1 MTAAHTAGAA
11 SHRATDWHD
20 INWYR
25 VYRNVRRL
33 QARIVKATQAGRW
46 GRVKALQ
53 HLLTHSFSAKAL
65 AVRRVTENQGKR
77 TPGIDHE
84 VWDRPEKK
92 LAAVY
97 TLTQHGYRVQPVR
110 RVYIAKSNGKKRP
123 LGIATMRDRAMQML
137 YLLALDPI
145 AETTGDRNSYGF
157 RRERSTADAI
167 EQCFNVLGRK
177 DNAPW
182 ILEGDIAACFDE
194 LSHDWL
200 LAHIPIEKAM
210 LQQWLK
216 AGFMERSVWHMTEA
230 GSPQGSPISPVIAN
244 LALDGLE
251 SRLREHF
258 PPTSRRG
265 QHAKVHLCRYAD
277 DWCITGAS
285 QELLAQEVRPLVEQF
300 LQERGLR
307 LSPEKTTIT
316 HIDKGFD
323 FFGQHLRKYRGKLLI
338 TPSRKSVHA
347 LLAKVRGIIKD
358 HKQLPA
364 GKLIAM
370 LNPLLRGWGYYH
382 RHVGSKA
389 TFQRMDSAIF
399 HCLWWWAKRRHPS
412 QGGRWVK
419 QRYFR
424 TVGNQ
429 QWHFYGEIKRRE
441 HKQGMQQITLH
452 KLGDIPIKRHVKIQ
466 GAANPYDPAWEEY
479 FDHRLGLQWLRR
491 ERREPLVT
499 LWKTQNGRCPICHQK
514 ITRETGWHLHH
525 IVYRVHGGGDHP
537 TNLALLHPNCHR
549 QVHSQGL
556 TVVKPGP
563 ARDLGEA

>member
-1 MTAAHTAGAA
+1 MKAVSNRTKL
-11 SHRATDWHD
+11 
-20 INWYR
+20 N
-25 VYRNVRRL
+25 
-33 QARIVKATQAGRW
+33 IVVLGC
-46 GRVKALQ
+46 
-53 HLLTHSFSAKAL
+53 
-65 AVRRVTENQGKR
+65 AV
-77 TPGIDHE
+77 
-84 VWDRPEKK
+84 
-92 LAAVY
+92 
-97 TLTQHGYRVQPVR
+97 
-110 RVYIAKSNGKKRP
+110 
-123 LGIATMRDRAMQML
+123 
-137 YLLALDPI
+137 LLASS
-145 AETTGDRNSYGF
+145 AFAANKASF
-157 RRERSTADAI
+157 RLMQPAD
-167 EQCFNVLGRK
+167 V
-177 DNAPW
+177 
-182 ILEGDIAACFDE
+182 
-194 LSHDWL
+194 
-200 LAHIPIEKAM
+200 
-210 LQQWLK
+210 
-216 AGFMERSVWHMTEA
+216 AG
-230 GSPQGSPISPVIAN
+230 
-244 LALDGLE
+244 
-251 SRLREHF
+251 
-258 PPTSRRG
+258 
-265 QHAKVHLCRYAD
+265 
-277 DWCITGAS
+277 
-285 QELLAQEVRPLVEQF
+285 
-300 LQERGLR
+300 
-307 LSPEKTTIT
+307 
-316 HIDKGFD
+316 
-323 FFGQHLRKYRGKLLI
+323 
-338 TPSRKSVHA
+338 
-347 LLAKVRGIIKD
+347 
-358 HKQLPA
+358 KQLPA

-382 RHVGSKA
+382 RHVVSKA

-412 QGGRWVK
+412 KGGRWVK